1 MPINR
6 RNFVS
11 AFGMAALSS
20 PLQSKSK
27 AWTLEPDPAGK
38 TLKTGDGQTIR
49 LDASPTRGRGLFA
62 RYCGTCHALRA
73 SRAVARVGPS
83 LDFLRPPAP
92 LVRRTIRDGSS
103 GVSATMPPQILTGQ
117 DADDVAA
124 YVAAVAGR

>member
-1 MPINR
+1 MTGGR
-6 RNFVS
+6 VW
-11 AFGMAALSS
+11 AGVGVVVLCAAVAIAAVAVVQGRQLASTV
-20 PLQSKSK
+20 
-27 AWTLEPDPAGK
+27 AR
-38 TLKTGDGQTIR
+38 GDGQTIR
-49 LDASPTRGRGLFA
+49 LGASPTRGRGLFG
-62 RYCGTCHALRA
+62 RYCRTCHALRA

>member
-1 MPINR
+1 MTGGR
-6 RNFVS
+6 GLAGLGVVVLC
-11 AFGMAALSS
+11 AAVAIAAAAVVQGRQLASTV
-20 PLQSKSK
+20 
-27 AWTLEPDPAGK
+27 A
-38 TLKTGDGQTIR
+38 TGDGHTIR
-49 LDASPTRGRGLFA
+49 LGASPTRGRELFG
-62 RYCGTCHALRA
+62 RYCSACHALRA

-103 GVSATMPPQILTGQ
+103 AVSATMPPQILTGQ

>member
-1 MPINR
+1 MTGGR
-6 RNFVS
+6 VS
-11 AFGMAALSS
+11 AGVGVVVLCAAVAIAAVAAVQGRQLASIV
-20 PLQSKSK
+20 
-27 AWTLEPDPAGK
+27 A
-38 TLKTGDGQTIR
+38 TGDGQTIR